1 MKAFIYDLTSTF
13 TPIAVIIIP
22 IIILCAIAF
31 TVLFLL
37 SKHTELNNDGIMDAI
52 FYGVCGTVVIGITT
66 GVLWVHLT
74 ERANHNEQ
82 LIEDARTHRAVVE
95 EIYHTKDSALYRL
108 DNNESITIKAN
119 HRSNIQANIHI
130 GAEVDYV
137 NYKPAGKHD
146 LTTTIT
152 GVKIKKPDDDNVVD
166 PQLPLT
172 DFEFNIERDTDGK
185 RQDSKNE
192 STDGVKE

>member
-22 IIILCAIAF
+22 TIILCAIAF
-31 TVLFLL
+31 AVLFLL
-37 SKHTELNNDGIMDAI
+37 SKYTELNNDGIMDAI

-66 GVLWVHLT
+66 VVLWIHLT

-95 EIYHTKDSALYRL
+95 EIYHTKESAVYRL

-130 GAEVDYV
+130 GAEIDYV
-137 NYKPAGKHD
+137 IYKPAGKHD
-146 LTTTIT
+146 VTTIIT
-152 GVKIKKPDDDNVVD
+152 GVKIKKPDNDTVDD

-172 DFEFNIERDTDGK
+172 DFKFNFERDADGK

-192 STDGVKE
+192 NADEVKE